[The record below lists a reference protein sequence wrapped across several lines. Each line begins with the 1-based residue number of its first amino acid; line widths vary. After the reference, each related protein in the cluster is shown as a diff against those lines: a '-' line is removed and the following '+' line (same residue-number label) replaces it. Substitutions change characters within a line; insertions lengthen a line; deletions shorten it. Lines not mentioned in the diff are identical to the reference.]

1 MAKERKGLDPAN
13 YAKAGTEH
21 AHQVAL
27 FMWAASPDVSARF
40 PELKLMFAIPNG
52 GERNKIVASRLKAEG
67 VKSGVPDV
75 FLPVQRHG
83 IAGLF
88 IEMKRPK
95 SEGMAKGRASDTQS
109 EWATKLRAEGYGAC
123 VCEGW
128 DKARDVII
136 LYLSK

>member
-1 MAKERKGLDPAN
+1 MALDPAN

-27 FMWAASPDVSARF
+27 FMWASSPDVKARF
-40 PELKLMFAIPNG
+40 PKLALMFAIPNG
-52 GERNKIVASRLKAEG
+52 GERNKIVATRLKAEG

-75 FLPVQRHG
+75 CLPVARHG
-83 IAGLF
+83 VHGLF

-109 EWATKLRAEGYGAC
+109 EWVTKLRAEGYGAC

-136 LYLSK
+136 SYLSA

>member
-1 MAKERKGLDPAN
+1 MTLDPTK

-27 FMWAASPDVSARF
+27 FMWASLPEQQARF

-52 GERNKIVASRLKAEG
+52 GERNKIVATRLKAEG
-67 VKSGVPDV
+67 VRSGVPDI
-75 FLPVQRHG
+75 FLPVPRHG
-83 IAGLF
+83 RAGLF

-95 SEGMAKGRASDTQS
+95 SDNKAKGRVSSKQV
-109 EWATKLRAEGYGAC
+109 EWADELREQNFGVFLAEGWEA
-123 VCEGW
+123 
-128 DKARDVII
+128 ARDVII